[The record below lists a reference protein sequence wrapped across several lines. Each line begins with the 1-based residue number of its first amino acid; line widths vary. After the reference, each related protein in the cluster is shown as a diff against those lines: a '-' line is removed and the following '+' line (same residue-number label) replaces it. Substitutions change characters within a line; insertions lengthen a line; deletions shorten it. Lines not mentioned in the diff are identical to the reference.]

1 VAVLELLAAHPDER
15 FTLSEVARRC
25 MLNKATAH
33 ALLNA
38 LSERGV
44 LLRHPTEKR
53 YSLGPRLILVG
64 EAARRGYTATD
75 FAPPIVAGL
84 AATTGLWARAWQV
97 RGDQLVC
104 VAQAGAPAGSVH
116 AAAVGVPLAPPLGAA
131 VIASSD
137 EPTREAWLARA
148 AVGDAVSPA
157 LDALAAV
164 RDWGYAATLA
174 SDEWW
179 AFAGVWRAAAGD
191 GHDGDGQDG
200 ADGRSLLAAI
210 GRQHLLVTRLDDGES
225 YRLAEVSAPVFD
237 VSGLAVLMVS
247 VTCVPGMVV
256 PASDVRALG
265 RRVMAAADGLTAATC
280 GQRSAGG
287 GRSGRVVQA
296 VDPAA
301 GNEAV

>member
-75 FAPPIVAGL
+75 FAPPIVTGL

-104 VAQAGAPAGSVH
+104 VAQAGAPAGSAH
-116 AAAVGVPLAPPLGAA
+116 AAVGMPLAPPLGAA

-164 RDWGYAATLA
+164 REWGYAATLA

-179 AFAGVWRAAAGD
+179 ALAGVWRAAAGD
-191 GHDGDGQDG
+191 GQEGDGTDG
-200 ADGRSLLAAI
+200 ADGRALLSAI
-210 GRQHLLVTRLDDGES
+210 GRQHLLVTRLDDGAS

-237 VSGLAVLMVS
+237 VSGQAVLMLS
-247 VTCVPGMVV
+247 VTCVPGVVV
-256 PASDVRALG
+256 PTSDVRALG
-265 RRVMAAADGLTAATC
+265 RRVVAAADGLTAATC

-287 GRSGRVVQA
+287 GHGRRVVQA
-296 VDPAA
+296 VGPAA